1 MAKRRNNRR
10 NRSTKPRCI
19 GVVVDNPNSHKPL
32 RNSTFGDLFSAF
44 ATTLPQKKLYRFEDL
59 MAMKKQALLDV
70 ASKEGVKVW
79 KCWNKTKLANTIIGE
94 V

>member
-10 NRSTKPRCI
+10 TSSSKPRCI
-19 GVVVDNPNSHKPL
+19 GVVVENPNTHKPL

-44 ATTLPQKKLYRFEDL
+44 VQTIPTKKQYRFDEL
-59 MAMKKQALLDV
+59 MAMKKQDLLDV

-79 KCWNKTKLANTIIGE
+79 KCWNKTKISNTIIGE
-94 V
+94 Y